1 MKQLWIDVKTFF
13 KGVKFVNSVEPFLI
27 QTLLIEKSTNALPP
41 FVNIIMSGY
50 IIDALAVRRDLETLI
65 ALVALTVLL
74 NFATKSLASFTARL
88 ARAKKN
94 VFEDALELTLSNK
107 VVSLDYAR
115 IESAE
120 LRQLVSKMK
129 EDARHDLSGV
139 WKVVATVNIL
149 APGVFTV
156 IFSTAVTVRALFTFG
171 PQQASWLLSFAA
183 SPWAVLAVVAVI
195 ALSIFLTGRSGSVS
209 ANRNVRSYADI
220 SPFNHFYFYYLNT
233 YLGNYETGK
242 DIRLYAQKDLI
253 LSEQMARY
261 DVAKKANAQIA
272 KTGAFYRSIDS
283 LIAVTSSAF
292 VFVFIGLKALASII
306 SLGEITR
313 FTGSVRRFIS
323 GFSKIMGNIGW
334 ARANT
339 PMLQTYLDF
348 MALPE
353 AENAGTLD
361 VPDGDLTFTFDNVS
375 FRYPDTDNYVLKNL
389 CFSVKPGEKL
399 AVVGVNG
406 SGKTTMVKL
415 LCRLY
420 EPTEGVIL
428 LNGIDVREYKFD
440 QYIGLFSVVFQ
451 DYALYSATLAQ
462 NVAAANDPDYERARQ
477 ALIKAGFGERL
488 ASLEKGLDT
497 QLYRTFDPKGIE
509 ISGGEAQKIA
519 LARALYKDAPF
530 VVLDEPTS
538 ALDPIAEFDIYSRF
552 NNMIGSKSAI
562 YISHRLSS
570 CRFCDKVAVFEEGR
584 IVQLGAHNELVA
596 DTTGMYHA
604 LWHAQAQYYD
614 EKQPAGEA

>member
-1 MKQLWIDVKTFF
+1 MKQLRIDIKTFF

-27 QTLLIEKSTNALPP
+27 QTLLIEKATNALPP

-50 IIDALAVRRDLETLI
+50 IIDELAAQRDLRALITLVSI
-65 ALVALTVLL
+65 TVLL
-74 NFATKSLASFTARL
+74 NLVINSLASFTARL

-94 VFEDALELTLSNK
+94 VFEDALELTLSKK

-139 WKVVATVNIL
+139 WKVVATVNVL
-149 APGVFTV
+149 SPSVFTV
-156 IFSTAVTVRALFTFG
+156 IFATAVTVRALFTFG
-171 PQQASWLLSFAA
+171 SSQASWILSFAV
-183 SPWAVLAVVAVI
+183 SPWAVLVVVAVI
-195 ALSIFLTGRSGSVS
+195 VLSVFLSGRSGSAS
-209 ANRNVRSYADI
+209 ASRNMRSYAAI
-220 SPFNHFYFYYLNT
+220 SPFNHFYFYYLNN
-233 YLGNYETGK
+233 YLGVYETGK
-242 DIRLYAQKDLI
+242 DIRLYDQKELI
-253 LSEQMARY
+253 LSEQMSRFSA
-261 DVAKKANAQIA
+261 AKKANSQVA
-272 KTGAFYRSIDS
+272 KTSAFYQSVDS
-283 LIAVTSSAF
+283 LISVVSSAF
-292 VFVFIGLKALASII
+292 VFVFIGLKALAGII

-313 FTGSVRRFIS
+313 FTGSVNRFIS
-323 GFSKIMGNIGW
+323 GFSRIMGNIGW

-353 AENAGTLD
+353 ANNSGTLD
-361 VPDGDLTFTFDNVS
+361 VPDGDLTFVFDNVS
-375 FRYPDTDNYVLKNL
+375 FHYPDTDNYVLKNL
-389 CFSVKPGEKL
+389 CFTVKPGEKL
-399 AVVGVNG
+399 AVVGMNG

-420 EPTEGVIL
+420 EPTKGVIL

-497 QLYRTFDPKGIE
+497 QLYRTFDPEGIE

-552 NNMIGSKSAI
+552 NNMIGGKSAI

-570 CRFCDKVAVFEEGR
+570 CRFCDNVAVFDEGR

-614 EKQPAGEA
+614 EKQTVEG